1 MLRTNSKKAISN
13 LDNYLLGYAED
24 IAAEHDAE
32 LLFDY
37 DLSNIN
43 QFADCVLNYHFY
55 DEAIR
60 HNARYEARRIS
71 HYELFREWAAGL
83 PLPIFD
89 YFNFNGD
96 AKKILGDILEETEE
110 ERDRFSESDAEN
122 MLTRIIY
129 NRLVKNAIV
138 RRF

>member
-1 MLRTNSKKAISN
+1 MLRTNSKKAINN
-13 LDNYLLGYAED
+13 LDNYLLSYAED
-24 IAAEHDAE
+24 IAAENDDA

-37 DLSNIN
+37 DLTNIHG
-43 QFADCVLNYHFY
+43 FADCVLNYYFY
-55 DEAIR
+55 EEMIR
-60 HNARYEARRIS
+60 TDNRYAAGRIS
-71 HYELFREWAAGL
+71 YNDLFLEWSRGL

-89 YFNFNGD
+89 YYNFGGD

-110 ERDRFSESDAEN
+110 ERGRFSESDAEN

-129 NRLVKNAIV
+129 NRLVKNADV